1 MSANLVDTVD
11 IVIVIKFYIFSIYKM
26 DRTIVI
32 VLVVLLVVIALIFL
46 SIGLF
51 GKHYVCNNGECN
63 YNYFEL
69 NGMTNSECN
78 SKCVKPT
85 STQNEMVTN
94 NVNEQKK
101 YSCNE
106 ETGQCFQNENGLY
119 NNQNN
124 CEESC
129 KKIVKETRFVPVPY
143 RDTVRIY
150 ERPRYFHNRLH
161 PPPYPPYPPY
171 PPPAPVPPAPVPP
184 APVPP
189 MDPEPIAPEPIA
201 PEPLPLAPEPIAP
214 EPIAPEPIAPEP
226 IPPPPVESYCYF
238 YN

>member
-1 MSANLVDTVD
+1 
-11 IVIVIKFYIFSIYKM
+11 M

-32 VLVVLLVVIALIFL
+32 VLIVLLVVIALVFL
-46 SIGLF
+46 CIGLF
-51 GKHYVCNNGECN
+51 GKHYVCNKGECD
-63 YNYFEL
+63 YKYFEL
-69 NGMTNSECN
+69 DGMTNSECN
-78 SKCVKPT
+78 SMCTEPT
-85 STQNEMVTN
+85 NTQNEMVNN
-94 NVNEQKK
+94 NVNNAKK

-124 CEESC
+124 CQQDCSS

-184 APVPP
+184 VGPEPVGPEPVGPEPVGPEPVGPEPVGPELPLTAPVPLL
-189 MDPEPIAPEPIA
+189 PI
-201 PEPLPLAPEPIAP
+201 APEPIAP

-226 IPPPPVESYCYF
+226 LPLPPVESYCYF